1 MARVVFQ
8 THWFHRRWCSRYYQ
22 CHCRRHNDM
31 KDAHMWKL
39 PWPFG
44 LEEVCSLM
52 SSGTFKTALFDSHGS
67 DSGFTAPLRRGRSAS
82 NLRSSSSGLGS
93 LMQLRLTR
101 SDSCHLKSQ
110 FTSNTECSYF
120 GCTQHERIGFLSS
133 QRSSS
138 SDLHSSA
145 RIVVPGYNP

>member
-1 MARVVFQ
+1 MQVVCLIMARVVFQ
-8 THWFHRRWCSRYYQ
+8 THWFRCRWCSRYYQ

-52 SSGTFKTALFDSHGS
+52 SSGTSKTALSGSHGS
-67 DSGFTAPLRRGRSAS
+67 DSGFTSPLQRGRSAS

-93 LMQLRLTR
+93 LMQLRLTK
-101 SDSCHLKSQ
+101 SDSWLKSQ
-110 FTSNTECSYF
+110 FTSDTECSYF
-120 GCTQHERIGFLSS
+120 GCILHAQRLPQRVLLRLEFCSFL
-133 QRSSS
+133 
-138 SDLHSSA
+138 
-145 RIVVPGYNP
+145 I